1 MIGKI
6 NDATEMHLDVVWPLT
21 FHVLGAQS
29 LSFSSKL
36 DNEAPTP
43 ELVRSRSEID
53 AVVPSLRRFALALLG
68 DRDQAD
74 DLVAKTILRALSTEY
89 RYPGGHTQIWLY
101 TLFVSQHRRN
111 LLSRWQYVTSTLNRT
126 RNLPRDPDIKSA
138 LAALSDEQRR
148 ALLLVV
154 LEGFSYDDVSDIEGV
169 PVGIVASRIASA
181 RARLCA

>member
-1 MIGKI
+1 MFR
-6 NDATEMHLDVVWPLT
+6 V
-21 FHVLGAQS
+21 AQP

-36 DNEAPTP
+36 GNEAPTP
-43 ELVRSRSEID
+43 ESVRFQSEID
-53 AVVPSLRRFALALLG
+53 AVVPSLRRFALALIG

-74 DLVAKTILRALSTEY
+74 DLVEKTLLRALTTKY

-101 TLFVSQHRRN
+101 TLFISQHRRN
-111 LLSRWQYVTSTLNRT
+111 LLSRWRYVASTLNRKK
-126 RNLPRDPDIKSA
+126 NLPRDPDIKSA

-169 PVGIVASRIASA
+169 PVGIMASRIASA